1 MSKLLQSFGAACVVW
16 SLSSFAAAQ
25 TDGRVAAEALFR
37 AGREALA
44 KGDHATA
51 CQRFEESNRL
61 EPAVGTVFNLANCRE
76 KLGQLASAWQ
86 RYQEA
91 VQKLPSGDERTK
103 IASQRAAALEPRLPR
118 LTLSLP
124 PDAPAGTVIV
134 KDGTELGS
142 GSLGV
147 PLPVDPGE
155 HTLVVRA
162 PGYMDERSQVTLA
175 EAESRA
181 LMLTLGEP
189 KSELPESREATS
201 IGVVPP
207 PTDTRGQDSGG
218 SAQRTLGYAVGA
230 VGVVGLAVSLGTGA
244 MVLSKKSTVEDEC
257 VDKRCTEEGIDAGD
271 SGRTLSTIST
281 VSFVAGM
288 VGVGAGLVLVLTS
301 DDGRGTATSVSAQP
315 LYGGAALRLGGRF

>member
-1 MSKLLQSFGAACVVW
+1 MSKLLLSWGAACLVC
-16 SLSSFAAAQ
+16 SLSTLAAGQ

-37 AGREALA
+37 AGRQALS

-91 VQKLPSGDERTK
+91 VQKLPSGDERTA
-103 IASQRAAALEPRLPR
+103 IASQRAAALEPRLPK

-124 PDAPAGTVIV
+124 EDAPPGAIIV

-155 HTLVVRA
+155 HTLILRA
-162 PGYMDERSQVTLA
+162 PGHADERAVITLA
-175 EAESRA
+175 EAENRS
-181 LMLTLGEP
+181 LTLKLGEP
-189 KSELPESREATS
+189 KSDLPEAREGTS
-201 IGVVPP
+201 IGFVTPSEP
-207 PTDTRGQDSGG
+207 SDTRDSGG
-218 SAQRTLGYAVGA
+218 SSQRTLGYAVGA
-230 VGVVGLAVSLGTGA
+230 VGIVGLAVSLGTGA

-257 VDKRCTEEGIDAGD
+257 VNKRCTEEGIDAGE

-281 VSFVAGM
+281 VSFVAGLA
-288 VGVGAGLVLVLTS
+288 GIGAGLALVLTS
-301 DDGRGTATSVSAQP
+301 DDDSGTATSLSAAP
-315 LYGGAALRLGGRF
+315 LHGGAGLRLGGSF

>member
-16 SLSSFAAAQ
+16 SLTTLAAAQ
-25 TDGRVAAEALFR
+25 TDDKVAAEALFR
-37 AGREALA
+37 AGREALT
-44 KGDHATA
+44 KGDHAAA

-61 EPAVGTVFNLANCRE
+61 EPAVGTVFNIANCRE

-91 VQKLPSGDERTK
+91 VQKLPSGDDRIK

-124 PDAPAGTVIV
+124 PEAPPGTVIV

-147 PLPVDPGE
+147 PLPVDPGD
-155 HTLVVRA
+155 HTLIVRA
-162 PGYMDERSQVTLA
+162 PGHEDERSQVTLA
-175 EAESRA
+175 EAETRA
-181 LMLTLGEP
+181 LTLKLGQP
-189 KSELPESREATS
+189 QSDLPDTREGTS

-207 PTDTRGQDSGG
+207 PTDTRGRDSG
-218 SAQRTLGYAVGA
+218 SSSQRTLGYAVGA

-257 VDKRCTEEGIDAGD
+257 VNKRCTDEGLDAGD
-271 SGRTLSTIST
+271 TGRTLSTVST
-281 VSFVAGM
+281 VSFVAGL
-288 VGVGAGLVLVLTS
+288 VGVGAGLALVLTS
-301 DDGRGTATSVSAQP
+301 DHKRGTATSVSAAP
-315 LYGGAALRLGGRF
+315 LQGGAAFRLGGRF

>member
-16 SLSSFAAAQ
+16 SLSTLAAAQ
-25 TDGRVAAEALFR
+25 TDDKVSAEALFR
-37 AGREALA
+37 AGREALT

-61 EPAVGTVFNLANCRE
+61 EPAVGTVFNIANCRE

-91 VQKLPSGDERTK
+91 VQKLPSGDDRIK

-124 PDAPAGTVIV
+124 PDAPPGTVIV

-155 HTLVVRA
+155 HTLTVRA
-162 PGYMDERSQVTLA
+162 PGHQDERSQITLA
-175 EAESRA
+175 EAENRE
-181 LMLTLGEP
+181 LTLKLGEP
-189 KSELPESREATS
+189 KSNLPEAREGLS

-207 PTDTRGQDSGG
+207 PTDTRGQDSGSSG
-218 SAQRTLGYAVGA
+218 QRTLGYAVGA

-257 VDKRCTEEGIDAGD
+257 VNKQCTDEGLEAGD

-281 VSFVAGM
+281 VSFVAGL
-288 VGVGAGLVLVLTS
+288 VGVGTGLVLVLTS
-301 DDGRGTATSVSAQP
+301 DDTSGATTSVSAAP
-315 LYGGAALRLGGRF
+315 LQGGAAFRLGGRF